1 MNALKRNKT
10 YDVVDLTKRKKTI
23 ECKWVFVLNYKA
35 DGSLERYKVRLV
47 AKGYTEIYS
56 VDYQDTFSLVTEWT
70 IFEFWFL
77 WHLILDGLC
86 SSLMLRMP
94 FCMVT

>member
-23 ECKWVFVLNYKA
+23 KCKWVFVLNYKA

-56 VDYQDTFSLVTEWT
+56 VDYQDTFSLVTE
-70 IFEFWFL
+70 
-77 WHLILDGLC
+77 
-86 SSLMLRMP
+86 
-94 FCMVT
+94 